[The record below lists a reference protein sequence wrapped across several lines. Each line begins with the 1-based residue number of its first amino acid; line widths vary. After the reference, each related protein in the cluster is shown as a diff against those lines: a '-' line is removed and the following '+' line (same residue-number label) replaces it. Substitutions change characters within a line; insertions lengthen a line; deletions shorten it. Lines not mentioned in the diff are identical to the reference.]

1 MFIRVPF
8 AFLGRTYLHEGVHN
22 WLGAIYSFLS
32 RQWCD
37 LQLCTY
43 STKNER
49 QTERDSIV
57 RQVDTDYIRKDIKS
71 LLFVN
76 LNNLNNDLFLV
87 PRMSNLLL
95 IWEVERSRMTQLL
108 YLIHGSENNLGQR
121 KTLGVKIVAL
131 SYMTQAN
138 MRQISILAMCY

>member
-1 MFIRVPF
+1 M
-8 AFLGRTYLHEGVHN
+8 
-22 WLGAIYSFLS
+22 
-32 RQWCD
+32 
-37 LQLCTY
+37 
-43 STKNER
+43 
-49 QTERDSIV
+49 

-87 PRMSNLLL
+87 LRMSNLLL

-108 YLIHGSENNLGQR
+108 YLIHGSENTLGQR

-138 MRQISILAMCY
+138 MRQISILAVCY